1 MEKVNQWTVDFHL
14 VMRGVCRC
22 ASDDPKVALDEILAS
37 GKYDVVE
44 VPGEYPYVID
54 RAEFVEV
61 DLDEK
66 MPLDIKSPL
75 EDMPGFVRYLEKM
88 GAREVQ

>member
-14 VMRGVCRC
+14 AMRGVCRC
-22 ASDDPKVALDEILAS
+22 ASDDPKVALEEILAS
-37 GKYDVVE
+37 GQYDVAE
-44 VPGEYPYVID
+44 VRGELPYVID

-61 DLDEK
+61 YLNEK

-75 EDMPGFVRYLEKM
+75 EDMPGFARYL
-88 GAREVQ
+88 GQ

>member
-22 ASDDPKVALDEILAS
+22 ASDDPKVALEEILAS
-37 GKYDVVE
+37 GEYDVVE
-44 VPGEYPYVID
+44 VRGQCPYIID

-61 DLDEK
+61 DLNEK

-75 EDMPGFVRYLEKM
+75 EDMPGFARYL
-88 GAREVQ
+88 GQ

>member
-1 MEKVNQWTVDFHL
+1 MRIVNQWTVDFHL

-22 ASDDPKVALDEILAS
+22 ASDDPKVALEEILAS
-37 GKYDVVE
+37 GQYDVAE
-44 VPGEYPYVID
+44 VRGELPYVID

-75 EDMPGFVRYLEKM
+75 EDMPGFARYLEKM